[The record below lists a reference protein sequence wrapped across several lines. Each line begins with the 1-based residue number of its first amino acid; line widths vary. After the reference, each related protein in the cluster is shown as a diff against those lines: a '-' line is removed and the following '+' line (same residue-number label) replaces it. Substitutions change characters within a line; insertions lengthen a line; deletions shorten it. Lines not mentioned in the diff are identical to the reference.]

1 MIYLAG
7 LCVRLITSAMVV
19 DLLLRF
25 RKIIIK
31 KLLLGLI

>member
-7 LCVRLITSAMVV
+7 LWVRLITQDMVV
-19 DLLLRF
+19 DLFLRF